1 MLSEEQVEDAEGK
14 LSVQQYKEFFLIH
27 CRINRKVKYGRR
39 LGDGTGEKFFRYG
52 DELLIPGFSNGN
64 IWVTVQP
71 PRGFG
76 EDPGKL
82 YHDPILAPTHH
93 YEGFYYWLRVDI

>member
-1 MLSEEQVEDAEGK
+1 M
-14 LSVQQYKEFFLIH
+14 
-27 CRINRKVKYGRR
+27 
-39 LGDGTGEKFFRYG
+39 
-52 DELLIPGFSNGN
+52 
-64 IWVTVQP
+64 QP

-93 YEGFYYWLRVDI
+93 YEGFYYWLREIFKADVVMHVALMVHWNGCPGKARG

>member
-1 MLSEEQVEDAEGK
+1 M
-14 LSVQQYKEFFLIH
+14 QQYKEFFDSLPDKS
-27 CRINRKVKYGRR
+27 KVNMEEGW
-39 LGDGTGEKFFRYG
+39 GPAPGEVFRYG

-82 YHDPILAPTHH
+82 YHDPILAPDAVRIN
-93 YEGFYYWLRVDI
+93 G